1 MHWFTLIARPG
12 RAAALVA
19 TVGLLFAGQSL
30 LALGGVASAGYGTL
44 AALAAAIVAIG
55 VFAPLHSR
63 SGAIAVVT
71 ARVGLALALVPVAG
85 SLATGW
91 SIWLPVLVI
100 TLAVAA
106 GGMAWLVLARRHE
119 GDIPGRLL
127 ELALAGTVVGALFA
141 PVGGCILPGILWLAV
156 AAALWSSY
164 AAPGFSLAA
173 VTGSVDPLATGVAL
187 GTLDVVLVGVDGR
200 VEAVEDLALARQLA
214 ALDVPLR
221 IPEIRP
227 DERLRAVRE
236 DLVDLDQQPELRR
249 LALDRQGLEQR
260 RVGRQRR
267 APVDAERVADAGD
280 EKQQPD
286 VRVRRGRCGASRRAC
301 CPAAPGR
308 AASSRRGC
316 GRSRPDRRAGSRR
329 RCRPWRTLRA
339 A

>member
-44 AALAAAIVAIG
+44 AALGAAIVAIG

-91 SIWLPVLVI
+91 SIWLPMLVV

-127 ELALAGTVVGALFA
+127 ELALAGTIVGALFA
-141 PVGGCILPGILWLAV
+141 PLGGCILPGILWLAV

-164 AAPGFSLAA
+164 AAPGFSLAPSQA
-173 VTGSVDPLATGVAL
+173 
-187 GTLDVVLVGVDGR
+187 
-200 VEAVEDLALARQLA
+200 Q
-214 ALDVPLR
+214 
-221 IPEIRP
+221 
-227 DERLRAVRE
+227 
-236 DLVDLDQQPELRR
+236 
-249 LALDRQGLEQR
+249 
-260 RVGRQRR
+260 
-267 APVDAERVADAGD
+267 
-280 EKQQPD
+280 
-286 VRVRRGRCGASRRAC
+286 
-301 CPAAPGR
+301 
-308 AASSRRGC
+308 
-316 GRSRPDRRAGSRR
+316 
-329 RCRPWRTLRA
+329 
-339 A
+339 

>member
-19 TVGLLFAGQSL
+19 TVGLLFGGQSL

-44 AALAAAIVAIG
+44 AALVAAIVAIG

-91 SIWLPVLVI
+91 SIWLPVLVV

-127 ELALAGTVVGALFA
+127 ELALAGTVVGALLA
-141 PVGGCILPGILWLAV
+141 PVGGGILPGILWLAV

-164 AAPGFSLAA
+164 ARRASAWPRHRLSR
-173 VTGSVDPLATGVAL
+173 SPR
-187 GTLDVVLVGVDGR
+187 DGR
-200 VEAVEDLALARQLA
+200 SARHA
-214 ALDVPLR
+214 
-221 IPEIRP
+221 
-227 DERLRAVRE
+227 
-236 DLVDLDQQPELRR
+236 
-249 LALDRQGLEQR
+249 
-260 RVGRQRR
+260 
-267 APVDAERVADAGD
+267 
-280 EKQQPD
+280 
-286 VRVRRGRCGASRRAC
+286 
-301 CPAAPGR
+301 
-308 AASSRRGC
+308 
-316 GRSRPDRRAGSRR
+316 RR
-329 RCRPWRTLRA
+329 RTGRRRRSS
-339 A
+339 

>member
-106 GGMAWLVLARRHE
+106 GGMAWLVFARRHE

-164 AAPGFSLAA
+164 AAPGSTWPRHRL
-173 VTGSVDPLATGVAL
+173 SRSPR
-187 GTLDVVLVGVDGR
+187 DGR
-200 VEAVEDLALARQLA
+200 SARHA
-214 ALDVPLR
+214 
-221 IPEIRP
+221 
-227 DERLRAVRE
+227 
-236 DLVDLDQQPELRR
+236 
-249 LALDRQGLEQR
+249 
-260 RVGRQRR
+260 
-267 APVDAERVADAGD
+267 
-280 EKQQPD
+280 
-286 VRVRRGRCGASRRAC
+286 
-301 CPAAPGR
+301 
-308 AASSRRGC
+308 
-316 GRSRPDRRAGSRR
+316 RR
-329 RCRPWRTLRA
+329 RTGRRRRSS
-339 A
+339 